1 MTNEPR
7 SDMPAMLAS
16 GVVLGVHRGWIRAI
30 DVGSLVA
37 LLGLLIA
44 LALRLWPSAKGLGG
58 WLAVVVLASYVAAD
72 FVSGMFHWMGDTW
85 GTPETPVVGKV
96 FVRPF
101 REHHVDPL
109 AITRHDFIEVNGGNC
124 LISLP
129 IATAAHFIPFGPGA
143 PRLTLLAAFLCTF
156 LVWVF
161 ATNQFHKWAH
171 AAEPPPLAR
180 LLQRWSVILRPE
192 HHRIHHAAPYDR
204 YYCITTG
211 WLNEPLQRL
220 RLFAALEQVVSR
232 MAGWRPHYTTASGHG
247 PA

>member
-1 MTNEPR
+1 MTDEPR

-58 WLAVVVLASYVAAD
+58 WLAAVVLASYVVAD

-101 REHHVDPL
+101 REH
-109 AITRHDFIEVNGGNC
+109 R
-124 LISLP
+124 
-129 IATAAHFIPFGPGA
+129 AAVRVGPRG
-143 PRLTLLAAFLCTF
+143 
-156 LVWVF
+156 LVS
-161 ATNQFHKWAH
+161 ACRETC
-171 AAEPPPLAR
+171 P
-180 LLQRWSVILRPE
+180 
-192 HHRIHHAAPYDR
+192 
-204 YYCITTG
+204 C
-211 WLNEPLQRL
+211 
-220 RLFAALEQVVSR
+220 
-232 MAGWRPHYTTASGHG
+232 AS
-247 PA
+247 P